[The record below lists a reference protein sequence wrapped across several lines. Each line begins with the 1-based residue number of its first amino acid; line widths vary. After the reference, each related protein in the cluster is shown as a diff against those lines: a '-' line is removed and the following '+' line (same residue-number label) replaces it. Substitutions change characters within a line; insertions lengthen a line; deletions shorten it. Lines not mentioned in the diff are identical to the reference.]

1 MKRRVWGL
9 DGSVGSRE
17 LAALGKRIRDRRIA
31 LHLSQEEV
39 AEMAGISAYTVGRIE
54 GGRMAMSVGT
64 FKKLVQALSVDAG
77 VLLGMEVYGAG
88 EDCCLD
94 VFQIVRHMGR
104 CERETVLQTVEKL
117 LDRLGRGM

>member
-1 MKRRVWGL
+1 M
-9 DGSVGSRE
+9 DASAESQE
-17 LAALGKRIRDRRIA
+17 LVDLGKRIRERRLA

-64 FKKLVQALSVDAG
+64 FKKLVQVLGVDVG
-77 VLLGMEVYGAG
+77 VLLGVDAPDVRENR
-88 EDCCLD
+88 CLD
-94 VFQIVRHMGR
+94 VFQSIRNLGR
-104 CERETVLQTVEKL
+104 REQETVLQTVEKL